1 MDVHVGSGGVYLGKA
16 SRRKR
21 ERRLGLIHRSSHS
34 LEQSFETLPFPGP
47 LPGLEKISACLIELI
62 LPYLPEEAGIQAWRA
77 GIAMAAM
84 AWNLALLPASERDRE
99 IERMFQQA
107 EARALDDPLLL
118 EDLLQLLIAQKLR
131 IYPDDPRLI
140 LSWEVRKAGS
150 RVHVTAMAN
159 LPDLPQEVPEDS
171 RQQLEVPKDQLW
183 FHHPDMQARVARAEK
198 DFAEGRPT
206 RTRNPEEAQALLNS
220 LKQRSSW

>member
-1 MDVHVGSGGVYLGKA
+1 MGRA

-21 ERRLGLIHRSSHS
+21 ERRLGLIPRLSHP
-34 LEQSFETLPFPGP
+34 LEPIFETPPLSGP

-84 AWNLALLPASERDRE
+84 AWNLALLPESERDRE
-99 IERMFQQA
+99 IARMFQQA

-118 EDLLQLLIAQKLR
+118 EDLLQLLITRKLR
-131 IYPDDPRLI
+131 FYPDDPRLI

-150 RVHVTAMAN
+150 RVHVTAMAT
-159 LPDLPQEVPEDS
+159 LPDLPKGPEDS
-171 RQQLEVPKDQLW
+171 
-183 FHHPDMQARVARAEK
+183 
-198 DFAEGRPT
+198 
-206 RTRNPEEAQALLNS
+206 S
-220 LKQRSSW
+220 LDADWQGMASDGL